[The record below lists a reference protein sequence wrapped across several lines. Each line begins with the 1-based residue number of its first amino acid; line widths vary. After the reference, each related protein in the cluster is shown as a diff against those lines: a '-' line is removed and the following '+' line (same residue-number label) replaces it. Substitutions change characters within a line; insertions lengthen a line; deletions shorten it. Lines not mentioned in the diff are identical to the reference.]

1 MSTQEKNGAAAK
13 LSKATGPRQ
22 RRTRFIKEFLL
33 DHNATRAA
41 KAAGY
46 SAKTAESQGSRL
58 LRNAKVKR
66 AIDEA
71 DEKLNA
77 KLDISVERV
86 ATEYAR
92 LAFFDPR
99 KFFNDDGSLK
109 PISELDEDSAR
120 AIAGMDVNELF
131 EGNGE
136 KRELAGYCKKLKLAD
151 KVRALEGLGRY
162 LKMFTDRIE
171 VTAAD
176 AIIGRLVAGRKRA
189 QAGQ

>member
-1 MSTQEKNGAAAK
+1 MSAK
-13 LSKATGPRQ
+13 GKSGPRQ
-22 RRTRFIKEFLL
+22 RRTRFIKEYLL

-41 KAAGY
+41 IAAGY
-46 SAKTAESQGSRL
+46 SEKTAGSQGNRL
-58 LRNAKVKR
+58 LKNADVAK
-66 AIDEA
+66 AIDLEN
-71 DEKLNA
+71 EKLNA

-86 ATEYAR
+86 AAEYAR

-99 KFFNDDGSLK
+99 KFFRDDGSLK

-136 KRELAGYCKKLKLAD
+136 DRSQVGYCKKVKLAD

-162 LKMFTDRIE
+162 LKMFTDKLE
-171 VTAAD
+171 LNAND
-176 AIIGRLVAGRKRA
+176 ALIAKLAEGRKRLSGNA
-189 QAGQ
+189 

>member
-1 MSTQEKNGAAAK
+1 VSAK
-13 LSKATGPRQ
+13 GKSGPRQ
-22 RRTRFIKEFLL
+22 RRTRFIKEYLL

-41 KAAGY
+41 IAAGY
-46 SAKTAESQGSRL
+46 SEKTAGSQGNRL
-58 LRNAKVKR
+58 LKNADVAK
-66 AIDEA
+66 AIDAEN
-71 DEKLNA
+71 EKLNA

-99 KFFNDDGSLK
+99 KFFRDDGSLK

-136 KRELAGYCKKLKLAD
+136 DRAQVGYCKKLKLAD

-162 LKMFTDRIE
+162 LKMFTDKLE
-171 VTAAD
+171 LNAND
-176 AIIGRLVAGRKRA
+176 ALIAKLAEGRKRLSGNA
-189 QAGQ
+189 